1 MSDAMTETYQGT
13 YFKDRSTTKTP
24 KDKRINLHHSNKT
37 FKNKK
42 KLPKTKWINFIKIIK
57 KVGNNVDFFNIYNN

>member
-13 YFKDRSTTKTP
+13 YFKDRSTTKNH
-24 KDKRINLHHSNKT
+24 KGKWINLHHSNKT

-42 KLPKTKWINFIKIIK
+42 KLSKNKWIKIYK
-57 KVGNNVDFFNIYNN
+57 KY